1 MRWWTV
7 AGPAALVL
15 TLAGPLPAGAQTTVP
30 TPPFDGPPIPTPPA
44 VMARDAAGR
53 VTVRA
58 VRIDTPLTIDGL
70 LDDAPYASTLPI
82 SDFVQL
88 EPHAGQPASERTE
101 VWILFD
107 RDHLYI
113 AARCSDREPQRIV
126 ADDLRRD
133 GRNIGQN
140 DNLSVVLDTFH
151 DRRNGYEFLVNAV
164 GGMWDGQFTDERD
177 FNRDWNTV
185 WRSKS
190 RLTDRGWTVETA
202 IPFRSLRYRASGPQT
217 WGINIRR
224 TIKRKNEYAYLR
236 QVPRISGPAGV
247 LRVSSAATLAGLELP
262 PSSLNVEVKPYALGA
277 VRADRVVDPSLAH
290 DAVGDWGV
298 DAKYSVTRSLVADFT
313 YRTDFAQVED
323 DDQQVNL
330 TRFNLFFPE
339 KREFFLEGQG
349 IFAFGG
355 VESTP
360 RGSPGNT
367 AANTPV
373 LFFSR
378 RIGLENNRPVPI
390 EAGGRLSG
398 RVGRY
403 SIGLLNIQTDDSPT
417 AGSVSTNFSAFRLKT
432 NILRRSY
439 IGLIGTRRSP
449 ATQTDDT
456 NLTVGV
462 DTGLSFYENLN
473 LVGFYARTR
482 SPGATGRQ
490 FSYRARL
497 DYNADLLGIQVEQLA
512 VGSGFNPE
520 VGFLRRRGFIETYG
534 LLRLS
539 RRPQG
544 PSRIR
549 KLSLESAFDYIT
561 NDDRRLE
568 DRQLRVAGRA
578 ELQNGDSTVLEADRN
593 FEFVPEPFPIAGLT
607 IPVGVYRYSTLR
619 GTYTL
624 GTQRRLAGDIVTAY
638 GTFYDGHRT
647 DVSYRGR
654 LRLSPQF
661 AIEPGVAVNW
671 IDLPQRAVTAK
682 LVSARAT
689 YAFTPGIVAS
699 ALIQYNSASA
709 TTSTNLRFRWEYAP
723 GSDLYVVY
731 NDSRDTLVERSPR
744 LIGRTFTVK
753 LTRLLRF

>member
-15 TLAGPLPAGAQTTVP
+15 TLAARVAAGPQTSVA
-30 TPPFDGPPIPTPPA
+30 TPSGDGPPIPAPPA

-58 VRIDTPLTIDGL
+58 VRIDTPLTIDGV
-70 LDDAPYASTLPI
+70 LDDAAYTATAPI
-82 SDFVQL
+82 ADFVQL

-190 RLTDRGWTVETA
+190 RLTDQGWTVETA
-202 IPFRSLRYRASGPQT
+202 IPFRSLRYRGSGPQT

-262 PSSLNVEVKPYALGA
+262 PASLNVEVKPYALGA
-277 VRADRVVDPSLAH
+277 VRADRAIDPSLAH
-290 DAVGDWGV
+290 DAVGDWGL
-298 DAKYSVTRSLVADFT
+298 DAKYSVTRSLVADVT

-360 RGSPGNT
+360 RGTPGNT

-403 SIGLLNIQTDDSPT
+403 SIGLLNIQTDDSP
-417 AGSVSTNFSAFRLKT
+417 AARSVSTNFTAFRLKT

-439 IGLIGTRRSP
+439 IGVIATRRSP
-449 ATQTDDT
+449 GTQADDT
-456 NLTVGV
+456 NLAVGV
-462 DTGLSFYENLN
+462 DTGLSFYDNLN
-473 LVGFYARTR
+473 VVGFYARTR

-539 RRPQG
+539 RRPPAG
-544 PSRIR
+544 SPIR

-578 ELQNGDSTVLEADRN
+578 ELQNGDSAVLETDRT
-593 FEFVPEPFPIAGLT
+593 FEFVVEPFAIAGLT
-607 IPVGVYRYSTLR
+607 VPIGVYRYSTLR

-624 GTQRRLAGDIVTAY
+624 GTQRRVAGDVVTAY

-654 LRLSPQF
+654 LRLSPRF
-661 AIEPGVAVNW
+661 AIEPGVAVNR

-682 LVSARAT
+682 VVSGRAT

-699 ALIQYNSASA
+699 ALVQHNSASA
-709 TTSTNLRFRWEYAP
+709 TTSANLRFRWEYAP

-731 NDSRDTLVERSPR
+731 NDSRDTFVEVSPR

-753 LTRLLRF
+753 LTKLVRF

>member
-7 AGPAALVL
+7 GRVALVL
-15 TLAGPLPAGAQTTVP
+15 TLVGPPAAGAQTAPAAPSV
-30 TPPFDGPPIPTPPA
+30 DGPPTPTPPA

-58 VRIDTPLTIDGL
+58 VRIGAPLTIDGV
-70 LDDAPYASTLPI
+70 LDDVPYGSTVPI

-140 DNLSVVLDTFH
+140 DNLSVTLDTFH

-190 RLTDRGWTVETA
+190 RLTDQGWTVETA
-202 IPFRSLRYRASGPQT
+202 IPFRSLRYRGSGPQT

-236 QVPRISGPAGV
+236 QVPRISGPGGV

-262 PSSLNVEVKPYALGA
+262 PSSLNLEVKPYALGA

-290 DAVGDWGV
+290 DAIGDWGV
-298 DAKYSVTRSLVADFT
+298 DAKYSVTRSLTADLT

-360 RGSPGNT
+360 RGTPGNT

-390 EAGGRLSG
+390 EAGGRLPVG
-398 RVGRY
+398 ALRVDQ
-403 SIGLLNIQTDDSPT
+403 LLGVPAQDQHPAPQLHRPDRHATI
-417 AGSVSTNFSAFRLKT
+417 AGHPD
-432 NILRRSY
+432 RRH
-439 IGLIGTRRSP
+439 
-449 ATQTDDT
+449 
-456 NLTVGV
+456 
-462 DTGLSFYENLN
+462 E
-473 LVGFYARTR
+473 
-482 SPGATGRQ
+482 PGAGR
-490 FSYRARL
+490 
-497 DYNADLLGIQVEQLA
+497 GHGA
-512 VGSGFNPE
+512 V
-520 VGFLRRRGFIETYG
+520 VLRQ
-534 LLRLS
+534 
-539 RRPQG
+539 PQC
-544 PSRIR
+544 R
-549 KLSLESAFDYIT
+549 
-561 NDDRRLE
+561 
-568 DRQLRVAGRA
+568 
-578 ELQNGDSTVLEADRN
+578 
-593 FEFVPEPFPIAGLT
+593 
-607 IPVGVYRYSTLR
+607 
-619 GTYTL
+619 
-624 GTQRRLAGDIVTAY
+624 
-638 GTFYDGHRT
+638 
-647 DVSYRGR
+647 
-654 LRLSPQF
+654 
-661 AIEPGVAVNW
+661 
-671 IDLPQRAVTAK
+671 
-682 LVSARAT
+682 
-689 YAFTPGIVAS
+689 
-699 ALIQYNSASA
+699 
-709 TTSTNLRFRWEYAP
+709 
-723 GSDLYVVY
+723 
-731 NDSRDTLVERSPR
+731 
-744 LIGRTFTVK
+744 
-753 LTRLLRF
+753 RLLRADANARRDRPPVQLSGAARLQRRPARHPGRTACRRQ